1 MNQKFEFKKINE
13 HFVLFKNDKIMFINK
28 KKIIMDNNKKR
39 KNFLKRVNVLEKKK
53 KISVDNLKLLVF
65 AHFLSSEDVSK
76 IIKDILYQL
85 NFDNILYRVENNLK
99 INYIMNKKLN
109 YFINLFANEFKIKFK
124 IVSSL
129 TNYQNKLNTNN
140 FFFFLKYLDVEKLTI
155 IYKLTKISNSVI
167 LSYFFFKQKI
177 GIIKLYNLSNLE
189 ILYNKKKWGETPEGR
204 NMEIGIKKNLKIL
217 ANFYKLIN

>member
-1 MNQKFEFKKINE
+1 M
-13 HFVLFKNDKIMFINK
+13 
-28 KKIIMDNNKKR
+28 
-39 KNFLKRVNVLEKKK
+39 
-53 KISVDNLKLLVF
+53 DNLKLLVF

-167 LSYFFFKQKI
+167 LSYFFFV
-177 GIIKLYNLSNLE
+177 
-189 ILYNKKKWGETPEGR
+189 
-204 NMEIGIKKNLKIL
+204 
-217 ANFYKLIN
+217 